1 MHIET
6 SLDDPAIVPIKQRLL
21 QRFAKAKEMVGP
33 KWREKLAQHDPFFD
47 TRTGEAYMRS
57 VAQAYSDARRGHV
70 DRIERVTRALERIAG
85 ITSSPI

>member
-6 SLDDPAIVPIKQRLL
+6 SLTDPAMVPIKQRLL

-33 KWREKLAQHDPFFD
+33 KWREKLALNDPFFD

-57 VAQAYSDARRGHV
+57 VAQAFSDPRRGQV
-70 DRIERVTRALERIAG
+70 DRIEQVTLALERIAG
-85 ITSSPI
+85 IRSQPI